1 MGINYLYNNQI
12 VTLLYTLLLLLL
24 SNILF
29 TFTNIKY
36 YIVNLIFYITIF
48 VFLVIRPTIDL
59 IREGKLDLY
68 QTDAYKM
75 AFVLLIVAVL
85 GLMIGSFLVP
95 KRIENEN
102 KPKSVSNELLNKN
115 IRKVSLFIF
124 SISYPMYLIR
134 LGERLVYRMNHS
146 YYDYYSNFKSALP
159 YITYTISS
167 FMIYAMCIFLATK
180 PGKKEST
187 FVLSLFVLANCINLL
202 IGVRNPFV
210 LSLIF
215 SFIYYFMRNQTEKGI
230 WIGVKEKAMFYIG
243 APIMMLVMGFLNYA
257 RDGAGIGNMSFSE
270 LLIDFIYKQG
280 TSFGVLA
287 RGFLFNSSLPYR
299 DLRNFTFGPV
309 IDYFARGSLGA
320 IFGGKAFE
328 HTTNS
333 VELAID
339 SNSYAHNLSYLVL
352 NKEYLRGHGIGSSYI
367 MELYTDYGMIGV
379 FLLSLLLGMLF
390 IAMLQ
395 VAYRSRTILFALSLL
410 ILNNLFFMPRSSFS
424 ESFFNLFTMQFW
436 GIVLVIIFVAKM
448 LTKENQYLLNKGEK
462 NHV

>member
-134 LGERLVYRMNHS
+134 LVERLVYRMNHS

-210 LSLIF
+210 LSIIF
-215 SFIYYFMRNQTEKGI
+215 AFLYYFLRNQEEKGL
-230 WIGVKEKAMFYIG
+230 WLGLKEKFVLYLG
-243 APIMMLVMGFLNYA
+243 TPLMMIVMGIINYTRDNLSVRQMTFVDIILDFL
-257 RDGAGIGNMSFSE
+257 
-270 LLIDFIYKQG
+270 YKQG
-280 TSFGVLA
+280 VSFGVLT
-287 RGFLFNSSLPYR
+287 RGYLYSSNLPVR
-299 DLRNFTFGPV
+299 DFSSFTFNPL
-309 IDYFARGSLGA
+309 IEYFSFSNIGL
-320 IFGGKAFE
+320 IFRVTPY
-328 HTTNS
+328 TTNS
-333 VELAID
+333 NSIELALH
-339 SNSYAHNLSYLVL
+339 SNRYAHNLSYIVMGGD
-352 NKEYLRGHGIGSSYI
+352 YLQGHGLGSSYI
-367 MELYTDYGMIGV
+367 MEIYTDFGV
-379 FLLSLLLGMLF
+379 LGLFLFSLVLGVLF
-390 IAMLQ
+390 IFM
-395 VAYRSRTILFALSLL
+395 VKTAYKASVLKFSMTL
-410 ILNNLFFMPRSSFS
+410 IVFVNLFFMPRSSFF
-424 ESFFNLFTMQFW
+424 ESFLNLFTVQFW
-436 GIVLVIIFVAKM
+436 GSVLIIYMGAR
-448 LTKENQYLLNKGEK
+448 LITKKISNISVHERRK
-462 NHV
+462 